1 MRDYEDDLE
10 YGPSY
15 SPSWFGDA
23 AGTEARRVRLLRT
36 VYRLGAA
43 GLVDI
48 VKSEGGRL
56 ERLQLTTAGRAAVAE
71 LRTAE
76 MPALASA

>member
-1 MRDYEDDLE
+1 
-10 YGPSY
+10 
-15 SPSWFGDA
+15 
-23 AGTEARRVRLLRT
+23 

-56 ERLQLTTAGRAAVAE
+56 ERLQLTTAGREAVAE

-76 MPALASA
+76 MPALACA